1 MQCPACHK
9 EVASPGNE
17 PAAFCNHCGAP
28 LLAAVPA
35 APSAYASAQS
45 PGSPALPAASPA
57 APPPAVNYGP
67 PPPLPG
73 AAASPGLSPNAAAAL
88 AYITFIPAVIFL
100 VVEPYNK
107 IPLVRFHS
115 FQSIGLFIVWCVV
128 YYAAR
133 LLMFPFGFILFSML
147 LGLLDLGFFIVWLI
161 TVLKAVKGE
170 YFKLPIIGDI
180 ALKQAQS

>member
-35 APSAYASAQS
+35 AQSAYTASQS
-45 PGSPALPAASPA
+45 PQSPA
-57 APPPAVNYGP
+57 APLPAANYGP

-73 AAASPGLSPNAAAAL
+73 AAASPGLSPSAAAAL

-115 FQSIGLFIVWCVV
+115 FQSIGLFLLWCIV
-128 YYAAR
+128 YYPAR
-133 LLMFPFGFILFSML
+133 LLMFPFGFILISMMM
-147 LGLLDLGFFIVWLI
+147 GLLDLGFFIVWLI
-161 TVLKAVKGE
+161 CVLKAVKGE